1 MKHFINLED
10 WSSEEIKQLIQ
21 LGLSLKADLKAGRPH
36 HHLEDKNVGMVFD
49 KSSLRTR
56 VSFEVGINQLRGH
69 AIVLGDSA
77 GKLGDREPIPDF
89 ARVSSRYVDALVV
102 RTFEESRIEELIRYS
117 NIPVINALTN
127 ESHPCQS
134 LADMMTILEAFG
146 ELEGRLLTY
155 VGDSNNVA
163 RSLLRAA
170 TKLGLKMNVA
180 SPVGYEFSHEEKERF
195 SSMGFN
201 FFNDPNEAVSGADAI
216 YTDVWTSMGQE
227 SEKQQRLKAFEG
239 YMVNHDLM
247 SHAKSDVKL
256 LHCLPAHRGEEISH
270 EAIES
275 EHSIVFDQ
283 AENRLHAQKAVLT
296 TLLNNIII
304 HARS

>member
-10 WSSEEIKQLIQ
+10 WSPEEIKQLID
-21 LGLSLKADLKAGRPH
+21 LALSLKADLKAGRPH
-36 HHLEDKNVGMVFD
+36 QHLKGKNVGMVFD

-56 VSFEVGINQLRGH
+56 VSFEVGINQLGGD

-77 GKLGDREPIPDF
+77 GKLGDREPISDF

-102 RTFEESRIEELIRYS
+102 RTFEESRIEELIKYAS
-117 NIPVINALTN
+117 IPVINALTN

-134 LADMMTILEAFG
+134 VADMMTLIEAFG
-146 ELEGRLLTY
+146 TLEGKLLTY

-170 TKLGLKMNVA
+170 TKLRLRMNVA
-180 SPVGYEFSHEEKERF
+180 SPIGYEFSEEEKSEFRAL
-195 SSMGFN
+195 GFN
-201 FFNDPNEAVSGADAI
+201 FFNHPVEAVKEADAI

-227 SEKQQRLKAFEG
+227 SEKLDRLKAFVG
-239 YMVNHDLM
+239 YIVNHELM
-247 SHAKSDVKL
+247 SHAKADVKL

-283 AENRLHAQKAVLT
+283 AENRLHAQKAILT
-296 TLLNNIII
+296 TLFN
-304 HARS
+304 S